1 MLEKEEQ
8 GKETS
13 IQGLQNDL
21 LRHEVTKKKTIVLL
35 SIVMEVMN
43 YENITSNQSN

>member
-21 LRHEVTKKKTIVLL
+21 SRHEVTKKKPNCTIKY
-35 SIVMEVMN
+35 SYGG
-43 YENITSNQSN
+43 YEL

>member
-13 IQGLQNDL
+13 TQGLQNDL
-21 LRHEVTKKKTIVLL
+21 LRHEVTKKNNCTIKY
-35 SIVMEVMN
+35 SYGG
-43 YENITSNQSN
+43 YEL